1 MYASNDLTLSMF
13 YSSNIAEETGN
24 KIATL
29 TVQTWGQLRKFYKS
43 VNCIVLLT
51 KTERNII
58 VSVSSLLRMVP
69 TLFLLL
75 SKPGGA
81 IIRLL

>member
-13 YSSNIAEETGN
+13 YSSSIAEETGN

-29 TVQTWGQLRKFYKS
+29 TVQTLGP
-43 VNCIVLLT
+43 VLLT